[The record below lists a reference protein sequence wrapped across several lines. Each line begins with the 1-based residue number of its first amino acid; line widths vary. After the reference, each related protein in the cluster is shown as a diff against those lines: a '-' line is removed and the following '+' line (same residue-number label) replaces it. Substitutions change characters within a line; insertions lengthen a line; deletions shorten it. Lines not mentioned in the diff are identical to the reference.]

1 MKFIQ
6 RFKSDFFKNVLK
18 LLSGTVLSSAIS
30 FLALPVITRLYSEAD
45 LGLFQAFNS
54 IILILGG
61 IASLK
66 YELTIVLPKAEEEA
80 NHAVVLSL
88 IVTLLFSAVSWVAF
102 ALFREPL
109 FRFMEIEQLIPYA
122 NIIVLGILGYG
133 ILQITRFM
141 LMRDKAF
148 GPLARNN
155 VYQSV
160 AQHGGSIALGLRGG
174 SFSGLFYAFI
184 AGTLIPSLMVGITYF
199 RRIPRPD
206 WKRLKSLAWQYR
218 KFPIFNTSNVFLNNF
233 SLELPVF
240 MMAVY
245 FDEAT
250 IGLYSLAMRLL
261 VVPLN
266 LLGTSVSRVYFQAAS
281 EAYNESPGKLLAL
294 YKETVGKLSLIGLAP
309 VVVILVAAPTLVAL
323 IFGEN
328 WREAGVYMQLL
339 SVALYFR
346 FVNSPISTT
355 FSIIDK
361 QEMALFLTG
370 GSVVIRYLA
379 MYLNSHSP
387 LALITALS
395 VATAIFYA
403 AYNFTIYYFVRKLA
417 DGDASAG
424 KT

>member
-1 MKFIQ
+1 
-6 RFKSDFFKNVLK
+6 
-18 LLSGTVLSSAIS
+18 
-30 FLALPVITRLYSEAD
+30 
-45 LGLFQAFNS
+45 
-54 IILILGG
+54 
-61 IASLK
+61 
-66 YELTIVLPKAEEEA
+66 
-80 NHAVVLSL
+80 
-88 IVTLLFSAVSWVAF
+88 
-102 ALFREPL
+102 
-109 FRFMEIEQLIPYA
+109 
-122 NIIVLGILGYG
+122 
-133 ILQITRFM
+133 
-141 LMRDKAF
+141 
-148 GPLARNN
+148 
-155 VYQSV
+155 
-160 AQHGGSIALGLRGG
+160 
-174 SFSGLFYAFI
+174 
-184 AGTLIPSLMVGITYF
+184 
-199 RRIPRPD
+199 
-206 WKRLKSLAWQYR
+206 
-218 KFPIFNTSNVFLNNF
+218 
-233 SLELPVF
+233 